1 MEWDDDAG
9 GDGDGW
15 GDDGDNNANDGAS
28 DGAVEIENN
37 FYEAEGDLK
46 DKPQESLERFEKVV
60 QLEEQRGEYQY
71 SFNSHKFIIILAA

>member
-1 MEWDDDAG
+1 MKYNFLVKISNTRKMSEGEYDMEWDDDAG

-46 DKPQESLERFEKVV
+46 DKP
-60 QLEEQRGEYQY
+60 
-71 SFNSHKFIIILAA
+71 